1 MASQNEA
8 ETASR
13 MFITHINRFRST
25 VSTSAPA
32 SRVKRKKG
40 SEATVDINDR
50 NRGEVATMF
59 MVQVAA
65 VSCAAT
71 QVPDSK
77 LANQS

>member
-1 MASQNEA
+1 MYLRRILADVEGPG
-8 ETASR
+8 
-13 MFITHINRFRST
+13 F
-25 VSTSAPA
+25 
-32 SRVKRKKG
+32 RKKG

>member
-25 VSTSAPA
+25 VSAIAPA
-32 SRVKRKKG
+32 GRVKRKKG
-40 SEATVDINDR
+40 SEATVDLNDR

-59 MVQVAA
+59 MVQVA
-65 VSCAAT
+65 V
-71 QVPDSK
+71 V
-77 LANQS
+77 

>member
-1 MASQNEA
+1 
-8 ETASR
+8 

-25 VSTSAPA
+25 VSASAPA
-32 SRVKRKKG
+32 GREKRKKG

-71 QVPDSK
+71 QVSDSK